1 MQRDQLLRLL
11 GLGTFLVFAEATVAQ
26 EEFGDF
32 YTTTNAS
39 PVSTNETLC
48 QRRSENGVNLAV

>member
-32 YTTTNAS
+32 LYHNERQS
-39 PVSTNETLC
+39 GFHERDIVSA
-48 QRRSENGVNLAV
+48 AV